1 MAKLPPHF
9 FVYAG
14 LFGGL
19 AIGGTF
25 ALSQSIVYPWQLWFI
40 DMMDASTV
48 KAYEAP
54 MRSPAE
60 GSVSRNYRPYGE
72 AYGQSLMRMTPEGQ
86 ALKNPYDTSDAEF
99 LAQGEWSYNVYCA
112 PCHAVDAKGNGPVTQ
127 NKPNEGQ
134 NRFQMPAPAL
144 VGDKGNLTL
153 NPMTT
158 DGYVY
163 LTIRNG
169 GAIMPSYGM
178 QMSDEEIW
186 GIVAHLRKLDK

>member
-9 FVYAG
+9 YVYGALATG
-14 LFGGL
+14 LLGGG
-19 AIGGTF
+19 IF

-40 DMMDASTV
+40 DMMDSEMV
-48 KAYEAP
+48 KAYEVE
-54 MRSPAE
+54 MRTPAE
-60 GSVSRNYRPYGE
+60 GTVPRNYRPYGE
-72 AYGQSLMRMTPEGQ
+72 AYGQSLVRMSPEGQ
-86 ALKNPYDTSDAEF
+86 ALTNPYPIDDALLEK
-99 LAQGEWSYNVYCA
+99 GEWSYGVYCA
-112 PCHAVDAKGNGPVTQ
+112 PCHAADASGNGPVTQ

-144 VGDKGNLTL
+144 VGAKGSLAL

-169 GAIMPSYGM
+169 GAIMPSYGV
-178 QMSDEEIW
+178 QLSDEEIW